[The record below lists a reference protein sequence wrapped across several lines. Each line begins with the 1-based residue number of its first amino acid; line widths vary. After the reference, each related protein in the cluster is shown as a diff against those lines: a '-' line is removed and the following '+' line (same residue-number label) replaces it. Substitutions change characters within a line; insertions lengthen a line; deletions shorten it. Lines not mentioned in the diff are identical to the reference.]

1 LVRGA
6 RRDRDRAA
14 LTRQGQRDFAADAA
28 AGAGDERDGLCGGK
42 GHGLSTQK
50 RKSIGR
56 LVDWLSRDGSVKQR
70 TRGLLLL
77 LLLGGGGLELDDEA
91 AQPASATRKSESSVS
106 IRTGRFMRPFY
117 LGIRYI

>member
-1 LVRGA
+1 LIRGA

-14 LTRQGQRDFAADAA
+14 LTRQRQRDLAADAA
-28 AGAGDERDGLCGGK
+28 AGAGDERDRLRGGK

-70 TRGLLLL
+70 TRGLLPLL
-77 LLLGGGGLELDDEA
+77 LGGGLELDDDV
-91 AQPASATRKSESSVS
+91 AQPASATSATTQSSASE
-106 IRTGRFMRPFY
+106 REGRFMRPFY
-117 LGIRYI
+117 RGIRYI